1 LCDTQRYEQL
11 FKSNDPANG
20 GSFYLQSKVYRYNA
34 PPPLHT
40 AHHSLIVAVACVC
53 GVCRARERLE
63 QEFKTN
69 AEWQAKGGGTN
80 AE

>member
-1 LCDTQRYEQL
+1 MW
-11 FKSNDPANG
+11 
-20 GSFYLQSKVYRYNA
+20 
-34 PPPLHT
+34 H
-40 AHHSLIVAVACVC
+40 
-53 GVCRARERLE
+53 VCRARERLE